1 MKKKILFFA
10 LMCLILCHA
19 HSQTIW
25 HQPAVKENSQ
35 IEGYFSS
42 LLNITRVEFDK
53 HETRVYMH
61 VSLRPELWIRFSKD
75 TYLNAEG
82 KSYAVKGCDG
92 LELGKET
99 FLAPDGNADLVFH
112 FEPLPKN
119 IREFDFIEGHET
131 DAFKLLGIT
140 TIETQAKQLFPSNW
154 RNVETGTWDIS
165 FYDKFAIYDCRFWN
179 YKQKKQHN
187 DQYEFLLENEGK
199 EIKVKV
205 EKCKKTHR
213 QITVD
218 GQKAEYE
225 IINSI
230 TLPDYPKPD
239 TRTGFKDNGYQ
250 TNDTIHLIGWL
261 RGMPENMKKQSDE
274 YTVNYTNILI
284 DQQVGVTAKLD
295 SLGRFHAK
303 IPALNSVE
311 VFNDWGRTFVRTTL
325 EAGKTYFLLY
335 DMKGGHKIFMGKDAR
350 LQNELLAYPIPW
362 SNFHPER
369 QEMGKITADEILE
382 RYKSHQEKYLKEH
395 NRLVEAHPLL
405 STRYKIYSIQ
415 HYNCGLASSLMQAKF
430 YVKDRFIPKHYLDY
444 VEQLRDALPKPYTLI
459 RDYSHMLRDYMDE
472 HASKRKINA
481 DMDASLIRL
490 NMMTETANELGMEQS
505 LKDILATSE
514 IIQWL
519 EYTAQPMNSHLITF
533 AKEHIKMEAAQAAL
547 KHENEKY
554 LALEKKELRYET
566 SLHSND
572 VVAGID
578 EGENIL
584 RKLLAPLKGKIVLI
598 DIWGTWCSPCK
609 EALSHSQEEYERL
622 NKYPIVYLYLAN
634 RSNDKTWKNVIKQY
648 NVTGENVHHYNLP
661 APQQQKIESFL
672 QVHSFPTY
680 KIVDK
685 QGNILDIK
693 VDARSLDTLEK
704 IVKKLSEE

>member
-1 MKKKILFFA
+1 MKNFFFFV
-10 LMCLILCHA
+10 LLWLTLCNV

-25 HQPAVKENSQ
+25 HQPIVKENRQ

-42 LLNITRVEFDK
+42 LLNITRVEFDR
-53 HETRVYMH
+53 HETRLYMH
-61 VSLRPELWIRFSKD
+61 VSLRPELRIQFSKD

-99 FLAPDGNADLVFH
+99 FLTPNGNADLVFH
-112 FEPLPKN
+112 FEPLPKET
-119 IREFDFIEGHET
+119 REFDFIEGYGSN
-131 DAFKLLGIT
+131 AFKLLGIT
-140 TIETQAKQLFPSNW
+140 TRETQAKQLFPSNW
-154 RNVETGTWDIS
+154 RNAETGTWDIS
-165 FYDKFAIYDCRFWN
+165 FYDEFAIYDCRFWN
-179 YKQKKQHN
+179 YKQKKQLN

-205 EKCKKTHR
+205 EKCKKAHR
-213 QITVD
+213 RMTID

-225 IINSI
+225 LISSI
-230 TLPDYPKPD
+230 TLPDYPQPD
-239 TRTGFKDNGYQ
+239 TRIDFKDNGYQ
-250 TNDTIHLIGWL
+250 MNDTIHLIGWL
-261 RGMPENMKKQSDE
+261 RGMPEDMKKYSDE
-274 YTVNYTNILI
+274 YTVNYTDMLR
-284 DQQVGVTAKLD
+284 DQQAGVTAKLD

-335 DMKGGHKIFMGKDAR
+335 DLKGGHKIFMGKDAR

-369 QEMGKITADEILE
+369 QEMDKITADEILE
-382 RYKSHQEKYLKEH
+382 RYKSYQEKYLKEH
-395 NRLVEAHPLL
+395 NRLVQAHPML
-405 STRYKIYSIQ
+405 STRYKNYSLQ
-415 HYNCGLASSLMQAKF
+415 HYSCGLASSLMQARF
-430 YVKDRFIPKHYLDY
+430 YVKGRAVPKYYLDS
-444 VEQLRDALPKPYTLI
+444 VGKLRDAMPKPYTLI
-459 RDYSHMLRDYMDE
+459 RDYSHMLRDFIDE
-472 HASKRKINA
+472 HASAKKINA
-481 DMDASLIRL
+481 DLDVSLGKLCRA
-490 NMMTETANELGMEQS
+490 METADELGMEQP
-505 LKDILATSE
+505 LKDMLATSI

-519 EYTAQPMNSHLITF
+519 EYSTQPLNPHLTTF
-533 AKEHIKMEAAQAAL
+533 AKEKIKMEAAQVAL
-547 KHENEKY
+547 KSENEKY

-572 VVAGID
+572 VVAGIE
-578 EGENIL
+578 EGESIL

-598 DIWGTWCSPCK
+598 DVWGTWCPPCK
-609 EALSHSQEEYERL
+609 AALSQSQEEYERL
-622 NKYPIVYLYLAN
+622 KKYPIAYLYLAN
-634 RSNDKTWKNVIKQY
+634 RSNDQTWKNVIKQY

-693 VDARSLDTLEK
+693 VDARSLDALEK

>member
-1 MKKKILFFA
+1 
-10 LMCLILCHA
+10 MCLILCHA

-261 RGMPENMKKQSDE
+261 RGMPENMKNK
-274 YTVNYTNILI
+274 V
-284 DQQVGVTAKLD
+284 
-295 SLGRFHAK
+295 
-303 IPALNSVE
+303 
-311 VFNDWGRTFVRTTL
+311 
-325 EAGKTYFLLY
+325 
-335 DMKGGHKIFMGKDAR
+335 
-350 LQNELLAYPIPW
+350 
-362 SNFHPER
+362 
-369 QEMGKITADEILE
+369 
-382 RYKSHQEKYLKEH
+382 
-395 NRLVEAHPLL
+395 
-405 STRYKIYSIQ
+405 
-415 HYNCGLASSLMQAKF
+415 
-430 YVKDRFIPKHYLDY
+430 
-444 VEQLRDALPKPYTLI
+444 
-459 RDYSHMLRDYMDE
+459 
-472 HASKRKINA
+472 
-481 DMDASLIRL
+481 
-490 NMMTETANELGMEQS
+490 
-505 LKDILATSE
+505 
-514 IIQWL
+514 
-519 EYTAQPMNSHLITF
+519 MNT
-533 AKEHIKMEAAQAAL
+533 
-547 KHENEKY
+547 
-554 LALEKKELRYET
+554 
-566 SLHSND
+566 
-572 VVAGID
+572 
-578 EGENIL
+578 
-584 RKLLAPLKGKIVLI
+584 P
-598 DIWGTWCSPCK
+598 
-609 EALSHSQEEYERL
+609 
-622 NKYPIVYLYLAN
+622 
-634 RSNDKTWKNVIKQY
+634 
-648 NVTGENVHHYNLP
+648 
-661 APQQQKIESFL
+661 
-672 QVHSFPTY
+672 
-680 KIVDK
+680 
-685 QGNILDIK
+685 
-693 VDARSLDTLEK
+693 
-704 IVKKLSEE
+704 